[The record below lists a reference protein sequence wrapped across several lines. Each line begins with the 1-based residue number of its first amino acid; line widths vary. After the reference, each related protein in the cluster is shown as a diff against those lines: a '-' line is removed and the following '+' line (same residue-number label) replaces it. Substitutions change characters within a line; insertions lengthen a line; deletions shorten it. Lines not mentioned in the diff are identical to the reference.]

1 MSAQQL
7 ASRYGPRIG
16 VGVVLAVLALGLAAC
31 SPLQGQS
38 VEEEPTPTVT
48 PAPTETP
55 LPTETPE
62 PTVEPTAEPPPE
74 PPEARVRMTRG
85 VNVRSGPSLTCAI
98 IGGYPGDAEVEV
110 RAQTPDRTWWR
121 VPLEDTEGWV
131 FAQNTVPVTDVDQVP
146 EDPMQGCAAVTAG
159 GGGAGATG
167 PTSLEPL
174 PLDQFFPILPTIG
187 SLEGFL
193 TPPFSGFDGPGSVID
208 CITNPE
214 QCLENQLPT
223 IP

>member
-1 MSAQQL
+1 MSACRI
-7 ASRYGPRIG
+7 ASRSGPRIG
-16 VGVVLAVLALGLAAC
+16 AVVVLALGLAAC
-31 SPLQGQS
+31 SILQGQP
-38 VEEEPTPTVT
+38 VEEEPTPTLT

-62 PTVEPTAEPPPE
+62 PTVEPTVEPPPE
-74 PPEARVRMTRG
+74 PPQARIFTTTAT
-85 VNVRSGPSLTCAI
+85 NVRSGPSPDCAI
-98 IGGYPGDAEVEV
+98 IGSYPASTEVEV
-110 RAQTPDRTWWR
+110 RAQTLDHDWWR
-121 VPLEDTEGWV
+121 VPYEDTEGWV
-131 FAQNTVPVTDVDQVP
+131 FAQNTMPVTDVDQVP
-146 EDPMQGCAAVTAG
+146 EEPMQGCAEVSA

-174 PLDQFFPILPTIG
+174 PLDQFIPILPIIG
-187 SLEGFL
+187 SLEALL
-193 TPPFSGFDGPGSVID
+193 TPPFSNFDGPGSIID